1 MRTFRFRALLVATTL
16 TGLLLAGC
24 GGGGG
29 GGDDDAAAG
38 GGNAPPASASRSSD
52 GFIAYIASLAD
63 RRSDAAEPID
73 LQRFTPPPDDAGN
86 QEPGPTPADG

>member
-1 MRTFRFRALLVATTL
+1 MRTFHFRALLVATL

-29 GGDDDAAAG
+29 GGDDDDAA

-63 RRSDAAEPID
+63 RLSDAAEPID
-73 LQRFTPPPDDAGN
+73 LQRFTPPADDAGN
-86 QEPGPTPADG
+86 QEPRPTPADG